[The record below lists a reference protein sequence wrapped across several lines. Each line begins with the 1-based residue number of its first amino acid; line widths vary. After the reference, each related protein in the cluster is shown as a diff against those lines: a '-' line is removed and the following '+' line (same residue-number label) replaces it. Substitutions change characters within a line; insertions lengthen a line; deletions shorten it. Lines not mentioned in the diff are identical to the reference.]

1 VANIHDRRVVVTGL
15 GVISSVGT
23 GKDEFWKSILNGR
36 SGISKVSSFD
46 TREHRCHYAAE
57 IKDFNPADFIHK
69 RKILFLGRTSQ
80 LSIAAASLALDDSG
94 VSHTSI
100 HKGRV
105 GVFMGTTMGEKPM
118 EEVLDSWAIAGAE
131 NLSRS
136 KIMQS
141 SANNIPANIANY
153 FKFSGPNYLIP
164 TACAAGNYAI
174 GYGFDF
180 IKRGDLDYAI
190 AGGADSFSRLA
201 FTGFQRVYAMAP
213 EKCQP
218 FDKDRKGMLV
228 GEGAAVLFLESLD
241 SALQRDAEI
250 YAEIPGYGI
259 SCDGYHM
266 TASKVEGIE
275 KAIRKALRYTQI
287 KKGDVDYIS
296 AHGTGTVANDKTE
309 CMAIKR
315 VFNGHCNSLAVSS
328 IKSMIGHPMGASS
341 AIEALACCLSVRN
354 NMIPPT
360 INFET
365 PDPECDVD
373 CVPNTARVKRVN
385 VALNHGF
392 AFGGNNSC
400 LVIQKFRKI
409 QH

>member
-1 VANIHDRRVVVTGL
+1 VLDIHKRKVVVTGL
-15 GVISSVGT
+15 GIISSIGT
-23 GKDEFWKSILNGR
+23 GKDEFWNAVIKGI
-36 SGISKVSSFD
+36 SGISRVSSFD
-46 TREHRCHYAAE
+46 TKDYRCHYAGE
-57 IKDFNPADFIHK
+57 IKDFSPEEFISK
-69 RKILFLGRTSQ
+69 RKLPFLGRTSQ
-80 LSIAAASLALDDSG
+80 LSISAVSLALDDARL
-94 VSHTSI
+94 SHDNI
-100 HKGRV
+100 RKQRI

-118 EEVLDSWAIAGAE
+118 EEVLDAWVIAGSE
-131 NLSRS
+131 NLSKA

-153 FKFSGPNYLIP
+153 FKLEGPNYLIP

-174 GYGFDF
+174 GYGYDF
-180 IKRGDLDYAI
+180 IKRGDLDCAI
-190 AGGADSFSRLA
+190 AGGADAFSKLA

-218 FDKDRKGMLV
+218 FDKNRKGMMV
-228 GEGAAVLFLESLD
+228 GEGAAVLFMESLD
-241 SALQRDAEI
+241 SALQRNAEI

-259 SCDGYHM
+259 SCDAHHI

-287 KKGDVDYIS
+287 KREEVDYIS

-309 CMAIKR
+309 CLAIKR
-315 VFNGHCNSLAVSS
+315 VFDGQHKSLSVSS
-328 IKSMIGHPMGASS
+328 IKSMLGHPMGASS
-341 AIEALACCLSVRN
+341 AIEAVACCLSVRN

-373 CVPNTARVKRVN
+373 CAPNTAKVKRIN
-385 VALNHGF
+385 VALNNGF

-400 LVIQKFRKI
+400 LVIKKF
-409 QH
+409 H